1 MENLVRSAMAPDTMV
16 AAVAQN
22 TVWKIRKPSMGNP
35 LSMILSIASK
45 LKNGGA
51 HKTAYAEH
59 QPEAD
64 EPEQDGAEHEV
75 YQIFHQHVGRVLGTD
90 EPGFYQ
96 GESRLHE
103 EYQHG
108 SK

>member
-1 MENLVRSAMAPDTMV
+1 
-16 AAVAQN
+16 
-22 TVWKIRKPSMGNP
+22 MGNP

-96 GESRLHE
+96 CESRLHE

-108 SK
+108 GK